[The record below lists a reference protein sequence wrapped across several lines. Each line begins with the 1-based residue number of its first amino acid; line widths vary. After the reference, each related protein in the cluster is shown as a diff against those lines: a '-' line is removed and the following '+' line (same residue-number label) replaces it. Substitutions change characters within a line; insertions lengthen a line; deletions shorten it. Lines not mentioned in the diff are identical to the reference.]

1 MAPDSFPIPPDI
13 SFVTIPRIL
22 AQFHHLPEHVPLIVE
37 ANDAPAQSYD
47 FARGVQAM
55 EYLLKAAPDAPGS
68 YLYRLY
74 IRKWPLWQKAAP
86 LLESGRVVEAI
97 PILVGVLDLDPDCPL
112 TCFQLGFCFRATGEY
127 EKSESFYKKAMMLAP
142 EAGWIHSNLGRTYV
156 LWGHEEQAKE
166 VFWQALQLLPGDSF
180 VLEQLEA
187 LGELVR
193 LSDEPEHPGTA
204 RFVKRADF
212 EKKVALE
219 IRQRKDPREI
229 LNLGFSLLE
238 DKLWDLAE
246 ECFERV
252 RELDPDASS
261 SLLGLGMV
269 HLHRDHPAEAERWFL
284 EYLDLEPESASG
296 HLNLFKAELALDH
309 PEEAW
314 EHLLTAVRLN
324 PNHAG
329 ALEQMARFLCD
340 TEREE
345 EAVTRLREIA
355 EENPEIAGPW
365 KVLAGIYNESGE
377 QEEELKAWEQ
387 GHQRFAEDPEIL
399 VGYTAALGQAGRP
412 DEVVNLLA
420 PRAEKLPFELMV
432 NLVVALGRTGKREE
446 SRVQIK
452 RFLENKALSRQ
463 DRQRAEEFLAEW
475 DKQSGLS

>member
-1 MAPDSFPIPPDI
+1 MAPDSFPIPSDI
-13 SFVTIPRIL
+13 SFVTIPRVL
-22 AQFHHLPEHVPLIVE
+22 AQFHHLPEHVPLLAE
-37 ANDAPAQSYD
+37 ENTTPTQNYD

-55 EYLLKAAPDAPGS
+55 EYLLDAAPDAPGS

-74 IRKWPLWQKAAP
+74 VRKWPFWQKAAP

-97 PILVGVLDLDPDCPL
+97 PLLVGVLDIDPDCPL

-142 EAGWIHSNLGRTYV
+142 DAGWIHSNLGRTYV

-166 VFWQALQLLPGDSF
+166 VFWQAIKLLPGDSY

-193 LSDEPEHPGTA
+193 LSDEPERPGTA
-204 RFVKRADF
+204 RFVKRVDF

-219 IRQRKDPREI
+219 IRQRNNSREI

-238 DKLWDLAE
+238 DKLWNLAE
-246 ECFERV
+246 ECFERA
-252 RELDPDASS
+252 RELNPDASS

-269 HLHRDHPAEAERWFL
+269 HLHRDHPAEAERWLL

-340 TEREE
+340 TEREK
-345 EAVTRLREIA
+345 EAVTRLQEIA
-355 EENPEIAGPW
+355 KENPEMAGPW

-377 QEEELKAWEQ
+377 KEEELKAWEQ

-412 DEVVNLLA
+412 EEVVNLLEH
-420 PRAEKLPFELMV
+420 RADKLPFELMV
-432 NLVVALGRTGKREE
+432 NLVVSLGRMGKRKEA
-446 SRVQIK
+446 RGWIK
-452 RFLENKALSRQ
+452 RFTENETVSHQ
-463 DRQRAEEFLAEW
+463 DRQRAVDFLSEW
-475 DKQSGLS
+475 DKQVGLS